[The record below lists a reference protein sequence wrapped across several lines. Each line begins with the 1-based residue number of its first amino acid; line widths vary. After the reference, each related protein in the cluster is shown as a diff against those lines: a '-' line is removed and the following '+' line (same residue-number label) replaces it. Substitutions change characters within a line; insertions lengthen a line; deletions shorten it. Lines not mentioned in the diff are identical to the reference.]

1 MDQRPGRDFGAAL
14 VALPTAAD
22 LVADDLRRLIAAGL
36 LEDDAELDAG
46 TTLMARYG
54 ISRPTLREALRVL
67 AAEHLLELTAG
78 TRKARVK
85 APSIDIAAQHLSL
98 LLASRGATLADVRAA
113 RDLIDLAA
121 VRTLAE
127 QAPESRRARV
137 AEVTQQAL
145 PPSGTEPDAATEPT
159 CLHETF
165 VAVCGNR
172 TLTLA
177 ADLTSSIL
185 RQQEL
190 RVGSPVRSAHHR
202 TGGDAQADL
211 QALLSN
217 LDAGDVD
224 GADRAFRDHLARCGT
239 PYDESL
245 AGATVVDLVRRASVD
260 GPSVAGASGE
270 AAAIAD
276 ELRASIVDGDLA
288 PGTRL
293 PTDLHT
299 SSGVSR
305 VTMRSAIRLLES
317 EGLLKVIRG
326 ARGGVEVTRPTA
338 QQAARYLI
346 LLLGPR
352 GVDIHDYAVARRAT
366 QPLVVESMVDSID
379 DDGIRRLRSAAAR
392 EERMRHAGDLPGFAR
407 AAVGFQGLVAE
418 LSGSVAL
425 EVLTEVLDRMVVG
438 PYLEMLLDPDH
449 DGPRSSLMDAHRH
462 LIELAEQRNGTAA
475 RQQWAA
481 LTGELAAA
489 FLNHRASRGRREARH

>member
-1 MDQRPGRDFGAAL
+1 MDGRPGRDFGAAL

-78 TRKARVK
+78 TRKARVR
-85 APSIDIAAQHLSL
+85 APSIDVAAQHLSL
-98 LLASRGATLADVRAA
+98 LLASRGATLADLRAA

-127 QAPESRRARV
+127 QAPETRRARL
-137 AEVTQQAL
+137 AELAQQAL
-145 PPSGTEPDAATEPT
+145 PFATEPDPTAEPT

-177 ADLTSSIL
+177 ADLTASIL

-190 RVGSPVRSAHHR
+190 RVGSPERPADPR
-202 TGGDAQADL
+202 TGGDAPADL
-211 QALLSN
+211 QALLSS

-224 GADRAFRDHLARCGT
+224 RADRAFRDHLARCGT
-239 PYDESL
+239 PYDEEL
-245 AGATVVDLVRRASVD
+245 AGAAVVDLARRASVD

-276 ELRASIVDGDLA
+276 ELRASIVDGKLT

-299 SSGVSR
+299 SCGVSR

-338 QQAARYLI
+338 HQAARYLI

-379 DDGIRRLRSAAAR
+379 DDGIRRLRAAAAR
-392 EERMRHAGDLPGFAR
+392 EERMRRAGDIPGFAR
-407 AAVGFQGLVAE
+407 GAVGFQGLVAE

-438 PYLEMLLDPDH
+438 PYLEMLLDPDY

-475 RQQWAA
+475 RRQWAA

-489 FLNHRASRGRREARH
+489 FLNHRAVRGRREERH